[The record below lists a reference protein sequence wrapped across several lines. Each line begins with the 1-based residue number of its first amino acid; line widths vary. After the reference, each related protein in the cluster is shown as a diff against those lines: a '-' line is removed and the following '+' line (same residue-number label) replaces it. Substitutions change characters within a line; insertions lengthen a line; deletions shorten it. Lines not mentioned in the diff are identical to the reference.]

1 MLLTDLIDTYCAA
14 WSDESAEQR
23 QALLAQVW
31 ADDATY
37 TDPTVDLAGAEAL
50 LAHIAAIRTR
60 YPGVRIVRTSEVDCH
75 HGIARFG
82 WRFVLADGSSF
93 PEGLGHRL
101 PRSQPDAHHAD
112 HRLLRAAG
120 EVRGAVACRKGLQS
134 ASRQVRR
141 QSRARVRHERLQ
153 SLPAR

>member
-31 ADDATY
+31 ADGATY
-37 TDPTVDLAGAEAL
+37 TDPTVDLAGVEAL
-50 LAHIAAIRTR
+50 LAHIAAIRSR
-60 YPGVRIVRTSEVDCH
+60 YPGVSIVRTSEVDCH

-93 PEGLGHRL
+93 PEGLDIAFL
-101 PRSQPDAHHAD
+101 DSSQTRITRIIGFFGPLAKS
-112 HRLLRAAG
+112 
-120 EVRGAVACRKGLQS
+120 GA
-134 ASRQVRR
+134 
-141 QSRARVRHERLQ
+141 
-153 SLPAR
+153 P